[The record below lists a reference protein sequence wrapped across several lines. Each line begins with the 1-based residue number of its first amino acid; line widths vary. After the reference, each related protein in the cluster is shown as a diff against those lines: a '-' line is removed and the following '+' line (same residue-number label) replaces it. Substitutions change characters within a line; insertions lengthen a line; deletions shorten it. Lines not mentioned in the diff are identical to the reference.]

1 MRHCATRVR
10 KVQGWWVKD
19 AVGELLRLHRRVNLH
34 ACMGICVRCLLALC
48 TCHIFGCQLSGHTI
62 TPVVTQPIEVQS
74 LPLPVVVVERGV
86 TILHVAVFG
95 FFPQFFAVVVR
106 LRLLFVAALILD
118 DVLPTTQT
126 KQTGFT
132 QGTVLKVERFKGR
145 KGNLKSGASY
155 VAWQEFDN
163 HSQNEPGP
171 EDLQNLQHTHQAVE
185 EVEPEEGPVEGQGVH
200 QRRVDDPGK
209 RGQRVQRQLAAHS
222 LLLQSSSN
230 STHPFKIKLKETQM

>member
-1 MRHCATRVR
+1 MRVWVFACAACWPSARATYL
-10 KVQGWWVKD
+10 
-19 AVGELLRLHRRVNLH
+19 AVSL
-34 ACMGICVRCLLALC
+34 
-48 TCHIFGCQLSGHTI
+48 
-62 TPVVTQPIEVQS
+62 VVTPSRQSQVQS

-145 KGNLKSGASY
+145 
-155 VAWQEFDN
+155 
-163 HSQNEPGP
+163 
-171 EDLQNLQHTHQAVE
+171 
-185 EVEPEEGPVEGQGVH
+185 
-200 QRRVDDPGK
+200 
-209 RGQRVQRQLAAHS
+209 
-222 LLLQSSSN
+222 
-230 STHPFKIKLKETQM
+230 